1 MSRLAGWLN
10 RFITMALVLII
21 FSTGIITPILAYGQH
36 GGPEKPYDKPENYI
50 LWEMLTG
57 FLAGAV
63 TSTDVNNYLI
73 SSYCKGAKTEK
84 DFQFCRAAFLSFY
97 AAPVLYP
104 LLVFGGSSIGI
115 FGMGLLHHV
124 QGNMFAMLIGTLSGS
139 VSGTVVAATFVRNL
153 IEYLL
158 EPDTVQQITQA
169 SETPEYV
176 KRLLPFLVDFLRKY
190 EKQLKELPFVYIP
203 AILAAVWGSLG
214 YNVGA
219 TIPAKSK

>member
-1 MSRLAGWLN
+1 MSRWVT
-10 RFITMALVLII
+10 RFIAIALVFNLAV
-21 FSTGIITPILAYGQH
+21 TGIATPILANEQNSGSS
-36 GGPEKPYDKPENYI
+36 KPYDRPDNYI

-63 TSTDVNNYLI
+63 TSKDVNDYLI
-73 SSYCKGAKTEK
+73 NSYCKDSKTEK

-115 FGMGLLHHV
+115 YGMGMLHNV
-124 QGNMFAMLIGTLSGS
+124 QGNLFAMLIGTLSGS
-139 VSGTVVAATFVRNL
+139 VTGTVVAATFVKNV

-158 EPDTVQQITQA
+158 APDTVQKITEA
-169 SETPEYV
+169 PETPEYI
-176 KRLLPFLVDFLRKY
+176 KRLLPYGVDFLRKY

-219 TIPAKSK
+219 AIPAKSK